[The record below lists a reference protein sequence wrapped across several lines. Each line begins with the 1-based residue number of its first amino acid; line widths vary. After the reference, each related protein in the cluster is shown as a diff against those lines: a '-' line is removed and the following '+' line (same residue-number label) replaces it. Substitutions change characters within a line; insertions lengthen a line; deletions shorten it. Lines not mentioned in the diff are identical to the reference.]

1 MCCLEKENR
10 DKNVKR
16 VFSLF
21 SKDDWRERKAARKE
35 AMKDGMARR
44 RFQEIFGFCIIGG
57 LLKMRTEAHNLKKVR
72 RIASSS
78 SLTAPIRKGQTG
90 QTASQK

>member
-1 MCCLEKENR
+1 M
-10 DKNVKR
+10 KR
-16 VFSLF
+16 VLSVF
-21 SKDDWRERKAARKE
+21 SKNDWREKKAARKE

-44 RFQEIFGFCIIGG
+44 RFQEIFSFCSIRG

-78 SLTAPIRKGQTG
+78 SLTAPIRNGKTG